1 MIQTTGAAMI
11 QLNTTGMTFQER
23 EKGWACGIQ
32 PSSEHCCSLL
42 YEFGVTTMYCSFA
55 KRPRAEGCVGYG
67 YGHEAGVCVWCTIVG
82 HAYYEV
88 IGVHMSLYTVGF
100 LQHSIWPSN
109 RSSIK
114 ATMGLG

>member
-42 YEFGVTTMYCSFA
+42 YEFGVTTMYCSLRRDHA
-55 KRPRAEGCVGYG
+55 PRAVSAKDMDMRQGCVHGMQQR
-67 YGHEAGVCVWCTIVG
+67 
-82 HAYYEV
+82 
-88 IGVHMSLYTVGF
+88 GVHIM
-100 LQHSIWPSN
+100 
-109 RSSIK
+109 R
-114 ATMGLG
+114 